1 MRHLG
6 PPSPEAT
13 FEVFLAG
20 RGGPKVKQLRFGA
33 ILTKIVAQQHTVIGS
48 KSDFLNKFG
57 DIWAPL
63 PEATFEVLLAARG
76 GPKVKQLRF
85 GAILTNI
92 VGQQHTVI
100 GSTSDFL
107 NKI

>member
-1 MRHLG
+1 MTQKVIFGTNFETFG

-13 FEVFLAG
+13 FDVFLAG

-33 ILTKIVAQQHTVIGS
+33 ILTKIVGQQHTVIGS
-48 KSDFLNKFG
+48 KSDFWNKFG

-76 GPKVKQLRF
+76 AQQQKSDSGHGHF
-85 GAILTNI
+85 I
-92 VGQQHTVI
+92 V
-100 GSTSDFL
+100 
-107 NKI
+107 